1 MSSAPWA
8 GSAHGIERRCLHP
21 YAAQPMQRVVARGRD
36 PGQSANLGQKVHTG
50 IVILIFLRLSAV
62 PVAG

>member
-1 MSSAPWA
+1 
-8 GSAHGIERRCLHP
+8 
-21 YAAQPMQRVVARGRD
+21 MQRVVARGRD